1 MVCNKCGAENNKLS
15 KYCEYCGAPMKKEE
29 SKSIEERVPQTI
41 EELKAFCAEKGLP
54 LEQMRFFIGVDYK
67 EPRAFGIYKDEA
79 TGEYVVYKNKDTGER
94 SIRYQGT
101 DEAYAVKELYLKMKE
116 EVKVQREYKRGK
128 AGKEMRSKQLK
139 TQVFV
144 GFTGFFF
151 IAFFV
156 MVVVIT
162 TVQHKADVKPP
173 VPRTGYYD
181 YADTVYYYSARTDDW
196 YTWSTDLSRWSLTA
210 VPQTDDLYAD
220 YNRYYVDEEEAEQNY
235 EYDSIETYDL
245 YETNE
250 RNYEERVK
258 QNSNKKS
265 SSSDD
270 SYSDGDVWYYG
281 GGNWDNGASNWG
293 SDW

>member
-1 MVCNKCGAENNKLS
+1 
-15 KYCEYCGAPMKKEE
+15 MKKEE
-29 SKSIEERVPQTI
+29 SKSTEERVPQTI
-41 EELKAFCAEKGLP
+41 EELKAFCEEKGLP

-67 EPRAFGIYKDEA
+67 EPRAFGIYMDEA
-79 TGEYVVYKNKDTGER
+79 TGEYIVYKNKDTGER

-128 AGKEMRSKQLK
+128 VGKEMRSKQLK

-156 MVVVIT
+156 MAVVIT
-162 TVQHKADVKPP
+162 TAQHKADVKPP

-220 YNRYYVDEEEAEQNY
+220 YNRYYVDEEWAKQNY

-258 QNSNKKS
+258 QNSSKKS

-270 SYSDGDVWYYG
+270 AYSDGDVWYYG
-281 GGNWDNGASNWG
+281 GGNWDSGASNWG